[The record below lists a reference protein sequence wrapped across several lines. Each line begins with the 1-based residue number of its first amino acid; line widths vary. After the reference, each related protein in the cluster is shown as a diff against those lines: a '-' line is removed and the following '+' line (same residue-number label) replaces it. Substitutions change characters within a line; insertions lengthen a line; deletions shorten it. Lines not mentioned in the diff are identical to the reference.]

1 MGVNEFDI
9 RNPESRYLTR
19 GWHFAN
25 AGFLEISH
33 LWEINPKFL
42 KIMIVG
48 VLQGPKAFQWEGV
61 IKIWTRGQN
70 FAQFSKCSECDE
82 NSSIASVSSS

>member
-48 VLQGPKAFQWEGV
+48 VLQSGIRAWLQHS
-61 IKIWTRGQN
+61 
-70 FAQFSKCSECDE
+70 A
-82 NSSIASVSSS
+82 

>member
-48 VLQGPKAFQWEGV
+48 VLHFYFFLNHRDAFLFEPNTTPRIKLYGV
-61 IKIWTRGQN
+61 LQ
-70 FAQFSKCSECDE
+70 C
-82 NSSIASVSSS
+82 

>member
-1 MGVNEFDI
+1 VRSASEFGGSRVIGKDEFDI
-9 RNPESRYLTR
+9 RNTESRYLTR

-48 VLQGPKAFQWEGV
+48 VLHA
-61 IKIWTRGQN
+61 IKYI
-70 FAQFSKCSECDE
+70 F
-82 NSSIASVSSS
+82 

>member
-19 GWHFAN
+19 GWHFTN
-25 AGFLEISH
+25 VVFLEISH
-33 LWEINPKFL
+33 LWEINPKSFK

-48 VLQGPKAFQWEGV
+48 VLQ
-61 IKIWTRGQN
+61 
-70 FAQFSKCSECDE
+70 
-82 NSSIASVSSS
+82 

>member
-33 LWEINPKFL
+33 LWEINPKFF
-42 KIMIVG
+42 KNYDSGCVT
-48 VLQGPKAFQWEGV
+48 QGDK
-61 IKIWTRGQN
+61 K
-70 FAQFSKCSECDE
+70 
-82 NSSIASVSSS
+82 

>member
-48 VLQGPKAFQWEGV
+48 VLHHREFFPCNTIRGPLW
-61 IKIWTRGQN
+61 
-70 FAQFSKCSECDE
+70 S
-82 NSSIASVSSS
+82 SSIYTPYQP